1 MRSAILAFAAGVL
14 FLQQQSALP
23 ASTLVAVCAIAGAG
37 GAVLAIRNEGRGLIL
52 ILACALLGF
61 AWAAWRA
68 DIRLADALPTDWEMK
83 DIRVSGVVASL
94 PQRFGRG
101 ERFVLDVDSVETA
114 GARVPSRLILSWYRP
129 DSKGETITPR
139 AKLGGDG
146 ESEVPV
152 DEWSESAVEAGGDRT
167 VHPGE
172 RWRFTVRLKRPHGT
186 ANPHG
191 FDYEAWLLERGIGAT
206 GTVRPRDEAIR
217 LGLPIQKNPC
227 PYGEDTKRK
236 DVKNLIRSM
245 SADYPNIRNKI
256 MHALVSIDGSDSWR
270 GEPSPLVYESEES
283 RDDRKQ

>member
-37 GAVLAIRNEGRGLIL
+37 GAVLAIRSEGRGLIL

-68 DIRLADALPTDWEMK
+68 DIRLADSLPTNWEMK

-101 ERFVLDVDSVETA
+101 ERFVFDVDSVETA
-114 GARVPSRLILSWYRP
+114 GARVPSRLILSRYRP

-146 ESEVPV
+146 ESDVPV
-152 DEWSESAVEAGGDRT
+152 DEWSEGAVEAGGDRT

-217 LGLPIQKNPC
+217 LKSFVWRPGYAVERLR
-227 PYGEDTKRK
+227 E
-236 DVKNLIRSM
+236 VIRQ
-245 SADYPNIRNKI
+245 
-256 MHALVSIDGSDSWR
+256 
-270 GEPSPLVYESEES
+270 
-283 RDDRKQ
+283 DRKSVV